1 VPVFEFHCA
10 QCSIESEVLLRSNN
24 WQGYAESP
32 SFGSPKLDEN
42 LSVFATT
49 TSDHLISSY
58 EYPRMFGHAQ

>member
-24 WQGYAESP
+24 WQGYAESL
-32 SFGSPKLDEN
+32 SFGPSKLDKN

-49 TSDHLISSY
+49 SIDHVIPCS
-58 EYPRMFGHAQ
+58 EHPTMFGHAQ